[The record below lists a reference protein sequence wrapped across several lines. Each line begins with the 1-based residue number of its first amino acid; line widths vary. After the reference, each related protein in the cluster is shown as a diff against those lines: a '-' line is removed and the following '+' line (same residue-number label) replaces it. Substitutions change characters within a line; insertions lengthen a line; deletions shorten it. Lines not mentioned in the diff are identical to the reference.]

1 MKARNNNSNTRR
13 KAHIEQNDVFSN
25 DALLAL
31 MADDELD
38 AEIRQYLTSAFS
50 DNTKRA
56 YRADLAHFEEWGGM
70 IPAPPAMIA
79 RYIADHARKLS
90 NSTLS
95 RRLVAIGHAHT
106 AQCHANPTDALLVR
120 ATLKGIRRTVGT
132 AVKQAAALKY
142 EDLLKMVRKLKGL
155 RGKRDAALLLFG
167 FASAMRRSELVALN
181 VEDLQFCEQGIIANI
196 RRSKTDQD
204 QRGRLVAIPRMKAD
218 ANRRRSH
225 YCPVQHLENW
235 LKAAGITSGALFR
248 SVNRFDHVMPSRL
261 SGQSVSLIIKQRATE
276 AGIDASRLSGHS
288 LRAGFVTAA
297 AQSGA
302 PTTRIRAQTG
312 HASDSMLQR
321 YIRDAELFSNNAN
334 TDLWQGH

>member
-1 MKARNNNSNTRR
+1 MKTRNNHGGTRR
-13 KAHIEQNDVFSN
+13 EAHIEQNDVFSN
-25 DALLAL
+25 NALLAL
-31 MADDELD
+31 TLDDELD

-106 AQCHANPTDALLVR
+106 AQGHANPTDALLVR

-142 EDLLKMVRKLKGL
+142 EDLLKMVRKLRGL

-181 VEDLQFCEQGIIANI
+181 VEDLQFCEQGVIANI

-204 QRGRLVAIPRMKAD
+204 QHGRLVAVPRVKAD
-218 ANRRRSH
+218 ANRRRTR

-248 SVNRFDHVMPSRL
+248 SVSRFDQVTPSRL
-261 SGQSVSLIIKQRATE
+261 SGQSVSLIIKHRATE

-312 HASDSMLQR
+312 HTSDSMLQR

-334 TDLWQGH
+334 ADLWM

>member
-13 KAHIEQNDVFSN
+13 KAHIQQNDVFSN
-25 DALLAL
+25 NALLAL

-38 AEIRQYLTSAFS
+38 AEIRQYLISAFS

-56 YRADLAHFEEWGGM
+56 YRADLAHFEAWGGT

-106 AQCHANPTDALLVR
+106 AQGHANPTDALLVR

-142 EDLLKMVRKLKGL
+142 EDLLKMVHKLRGL
-155 RGKRDAALLLFG
+155 RGKRDVALLLFG

-181 VEDLQFCEQGIIANI
+181 VEDLQFCEQGVIANI

-204 QRGRLVAIPRMKAD
+204 QRGRLVAVPRLKATGGK
-218 ANRRRSH
+218 RTSQ
-225 YCPVQHLENW
+225 YCPVRNLEDW
-235 LKAAGITSGALFR
+235 LKAAQITTGAVFR
-248 SVNRFDHVMPSRL
+248 SISRFVRIL
-261 SGQSVSLIIKQRATE
+261 VKLAT
-276 AGIDASRLSGHS
+276 
-288 LRAGFVTAA
+288 
-297 AQSGA
+297 
-302 PTTRIRAQTG
+302 
-312 HASDSMLQR
+312 
-321 YIRDAELFSNNAN
+321 NNASKLAGDN
-334 TDLWQGH
+334 ASTCPLQKELQAES

>member
-1 MKARNNNSNTRR
+1 MKTRNSNNGTRR
-13 KAHIEQNDVFSN
+13 EAHIEQNDVFSN
-25 DALLAL
+25 NALLAL
-31 MADDELD
+31 TLDDELD

-56 YRADLAHFEEWGGM
+56 YRADLAHFEAWGGT
-70 IPAPPAMIA
+70 IPAAPAMIA
-79 RYIADHARKLS
+79 RYIANHARRLS

-106 AQCHANPTDALLVR
+106 AQGHANPTDALLVR

-142 EDLLKMVRKLKGL
+142 EDLLKMVRKLRGL

-181 VEDLQFCEQGIIANI
+181 VEDLQFCEQGVIANI

-204 QRGRLVAIPRMKAD
+204 QRGRRVAVPR
-218 ANRRRSH
+218 
-225 YCPVQHLENW
+225 
-235 LKAAGITSGALFR
+235 LKAAGGQRTSQYCPVRNLEDWLKTAKITTGAVFR
-248 SVNRFDHVMPSRL
+248 SISRFDVVLQKQL
-261 SGQSVSLIIKQRATE
+261 SGQSVSLIIKQRATDV
-276 AGIDASRLSGHS
+276 GIDASRLSGHS

-297 AQSGA
+297 VNNGTHSS
-302 PTTRIRAQTG
+302 RIRAQTG
-312 HASDSMLQR
+312 HTSDAMLQR
-321 YIRDAELFSNNAN
+321 YYRDASLFNDSL
-334 TDLWQGH
+334 DQGAWLP

>member
-1 MKARNNNSNTRR
+1 
-13 KAHIEQNDVFSN
+13 
-25 DALLAL
+25 
-31 MADDELD
+31 
-38 AEIRQYLTSAFS
+38 
-50 DNTKRA
+50 
-56 YRADLAHFEEWGGM
+56 
-70 IPAPPAMIA
+70 MIA

-106 AQCHANPTDALLVR
+106 AQGHANPTDALLVR

-132 AVKQAAALKY
+132 SVTQAAALKY
-142 EDLLKMVRKLKGL
+142 GDLLKMVCKLPGL
-155 RGKRDAALLLFG
+155 RGKRDSALLLFG

-181 VEDLQFCEQGIIANI
+181 VEDLQFCEQGVIANI

-204 QRGRLVAIPRMKAD
+204 QRGRLVAVPRIKSD
-218 ANRRRSH
+218 GNRRKTRF
-225 YCPVQHLENW
+225 CPVQHLENW

-248 SVNRFDHVMPSRL
+248 SVNRFDHVTASRL
-261 SGQSVSLIIKQRATE
+261 SGQSVSLIVKQRATE

-312 HASDSMLQR
+312 HTSDSMLQR
-321 YIRDAELFSNNAN
+321 YIREAELFSNNAN
-334 TDLWQGH
+334 ADLWR

>member
-1 MKARNNNSNTRR
+1 MLFRS
-13 KAHIEQNDVFSN
+13 
-25 DALLAL
+25 
-31 MADDELD
+31 
-38 AEIRQYLTSAFS
+38 
-50 DNTKRA
+50 
-56 YRADLAHFEEWGGM
+56 
-70 IPAPPAMIA
+70 AMIA

-106 AQCHANPTDALLVR
+106 AQGHSNPTDALLVR

-142 EDLLKMVRKLKGL
+142 EDLLKMVRKLRGL

-181 VEDLQFCEQGIIANI
+181 VEDLQFCEQGVIANI

-204 QRGRLVAIPRMKAD
+204 QHGRLVAVPRVKAD
-218 ANRRRSH
+218 ASRRRTR

-248 SVNRFDHVMPSRL
+248 SVSRFDQVTPSRL
-261 SGQSVSLIIKQRATE
+261 SGQSVSLIGFNTRLPPDLE
-276 AGIDASRLSGHS
+276 GDARYFASLDEMLPHCQVLSLNLPG
-288 LRAGFVTAA
+288 GQGVVMTAA
-297 AQSGA
+297 
-302 PTTRIRAQTG
+302 
-312 HASDSMLQR
+312 
-321 YIRDAELFSNNAN
+321 LF
-334 TDLWQGH
+334 LLM